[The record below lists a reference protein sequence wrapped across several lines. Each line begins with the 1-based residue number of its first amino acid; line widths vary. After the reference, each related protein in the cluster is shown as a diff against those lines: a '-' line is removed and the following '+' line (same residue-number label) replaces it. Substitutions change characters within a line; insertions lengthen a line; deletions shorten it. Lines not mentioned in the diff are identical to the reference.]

1 MNLILPIFSLFI
13 LVLLQVVFYIKP
25 RLNNVETNIY
35 KYLLLISTLNIS
47 FNILGIYNGYTTR
60 NMLFLNIINHLD
72 LPLYFWWASLLF
84 LYLYNIYTKKNYK
97 IIKTIVLWLN
107 SIFTFLT
114 IILPFEVV
122 VNDFEGYAKGTCV
135 NFVYI
140 ICAVY
145 ICLCVFFAFKI
156 LKTGKF
162 KKTLPVFVLLICG
175 IFAILVQKIM
185 PNLIVIPGII
195 VFIELIMFFTIENP
209 DLKILNE
216 YSKNKELLEQII
228 EEKNNLLFKLSENI
242 VIPLQKIKE
251 ENINLLKKEDIKSIY
266 KVINENNLRLN
277 DVINLINEVYNISN
291 INRSFVEIKENKYN
305 VYNLLSQIILI
316 VKNKYSDNCIFKYS
330 VSESLPECLYGDDLH
345 LKQTIISLI
354 NFLNNGKQC
363 IIDFDV
369 STITRYNICRL
380 IITIHCSGYTISLQD
395 INKILESSDNIT
407 KNEIEN
413 INLEDYKVDLKVIK
427 QIINFLGGTLLIKSD
442 KEFGTEFKI
451 IINQMIY
458 EDTKNN
464 KLLSYEYTNK
474 KRILIVDSNLK
485 ELNSLTKQ
493 MRNYNFIV
501 TSTLYPNE
509 LISKLKSKEKYDLVF
524 INDDLNGSS
533 AVKVIKQLKNVNLKD
548 TKIIVMLN
556 ENKEHI
562 KNHYLTE
569 YKFYDYL
576 LKNDYENE
584 MNRILTKLKW

>member
-13 LVLLQVVFYIKP
+13 LILLQVVFYIKP

-84 LYLYNIYTKKNYK
+84 LYLYNIYTRKNYK
-97 IIKTIVLWLN
+97 IIKIIVLWLN

-156 LKTGKF
+156 LKTGKL

-228 EEKNNLLFKLSENI
+228 EEKNNLLFKLSEDI
-242 VIPLQKIKE
+242 VIPLQKIK
-251 ENINLLKKEDIKSIY
+251 
-266 KVINENNLRLN
+266 
-277 DVINLINEVYNISN
+277 
-291 INRSFVEIKENKYN
+291 
-305 VYNLLSQIILI
+305 
-316 VKNKYSDNCIFKYS
+316 
-330 VSESLPECLYGDDLH
+330 
-345 LKQTIISLI
+345 
-354 NFLNNGKQC
+354 
-363 IIDFDV
+363 
-369 STITRYNICRL
+369 
-380 IITIHCSGYTISLQD
+380 
-395 INKILESSDNIT
+395 
-407 KNEIEN
+407 
-413 INLEDYKVDLKVIK
+413 
-427 QIINFLGGTLLIKSD
+427 
-442 KEFGTEFKI
+442 
-451 IINQMIY
+451 
-458 EDTKNN
+458 
-464 KLLSYEYTNK
+464 
-474 KRILIVDSNLK
+474 
-485 ELNSLTKQ
+485 
-493 MRNYNFIV
+493 
-501 TSTLYPNE
+501 
-509 LISKLKSKEKYDLVF
+509 
-524 INDDLNGSS
+524 
-533 AVKVIKQLKNVNLKD
+533 
-548 TKIIVMLN
+548 
-556 ENKEHI
+556 
-562 KNHYLTE
+562 
-569 YKFYDYL
+569 
-576 LKNDYENE
+576 
-584 MNRILTKLKW
+584 

>member
-1 MNLILPIFSLFI
+1 M
-13 LVLLQVVFYIKP
+13 
-25 RLNNVETNIY
+25 
-35 KYLLLISTLNIS
+35 
-47 FNILGIYNGYTTR
+47 
-60 NMLFLNIINHLD
+60 
-72 LPLYFWWASLLF
+72 
-84 LYLYNIYTKKNYK
+84 
-97 IIKTIVLWLN
+97 
-107 SIFTFLT
+107 
-114 IILPFEVV
+114 
-122 VNDFEGYAKGTCV
+122 
-135 NFVYI
+135 
-140 ICAVY
+140 
-145 ICLCVFFAFKI
+145 
-156 LKTGKF
+156 
-162 KKTLPVFVLLICG
+162 
-175 IFAILVQKIM
+175 
-185 PNLIVIPGII
+185 
-195 VFIELIMFFTIENP
+195 
-209 DLKILNE
+209 
-216 YSKNKELLEQII
+216 
-228 EEKNNLLFKLSENI
+228 
-242 VIPLQKIKE
+242 
-251 ENINLLKKEDIKSIY
+251 KKEDIKSIY

-576 LKNDYENE
+576 LKNDYDNE

>member
-1 MNLILPIFSLFI
+1 M
-13 LVLLQVVFYIKP
+13 
-25 RLNNVETNIY
+25 
-35 KYLLLISTLNIS
+35 
-47 FNILGIYNGYTTR
+47 
-60 NMLFLNIINHLD
+60 
-72 LPLYFWWASLLF
+72 
-84 LYLYNIYTKKNYK
+84 
-97 IIKTIVLWLN
+97 LWLN

-145 ICLCVFFAFKI
+145 VCLCVFLAFKI

-175 IFAILVQKIM
+175 IFAVLVQKIM

-228 EEKNNLLFKLSENI
+228 EEKNNLLFKLSEDI

-266 KVINENNLRLN
+266 KVINE
-277 DVINLINEVYNISN
+277 VYNISN
-291 INRSFVEIKENKYN
+291 INRSFVEIMENKYN

-380 IITIHCSGYTISLQD
+380 IITIHCSSYTISLQD

-413 INLEDYKVDLKVIK
+413 INLEDYKVNLKVIK

-442 KEFGTEFKI
+442 KECGTEFKI

-524 INDDLNGSS
+524 INDDLNDSS
-533 AVKVIKQLKNVNLKD
+533 AVKVIKQLENVNLKD

-576 LKNDYENE
+576 LKNDYDNE

>member
-47 FNILGIYNGYTTR
+47 FNILGIYSGYTTR
-60 NMLFLNIINHLD
+60 NMWFLNMINHLD
-72 LPLYFWWASLLF
+72 LPLYFWWASFLF
-84 LYLYNIYTKKNYK
+84 LYLYNIYAKKNFK
-97 IIKTIVLWLN
+97 ILKTIVLGLN

-114 IILPFEVV
+114 MILPFEVII
-122 VNDFEGYAKGTCV
+122 NDFEGYAKGFCV

-140 ICAVY
+140 ICAIY

-175 IFAILVQKIM
+175 IFAVLVQKIM

-228 EEKNNLLFKLSENI
+228 EEKNNLLFKLSEDI

-251 ENINLLKKEDIKSIY
+251 VNSSLLKKKDLKSIY
-266 KVINENNLRLN
+266 KAVYENDLRLSE
-277 DVINLINEVYNISN
+277 VIDLINEVYNISN
-291 INRSFVEIKENKYN
+291 INRSFVKVKENKYN
-305 VYNLLSQIILI
+305 IYNLLSQIILI
-316 VKNKYSDNCIFKYS
+316 VKNKYSDNFIFKYS
-330 VSESLPECLYGDDLH
+330 ISESLPDCFYGDDLY
-345 LKQTIISLI
+345 LKQAVISLI
-354 NFLNNGKQC
+354 NFLNNDKQN

-369 STITRYNICRL
+369 SAITKYNICRL
-380 IITIHCSGYTISLQD
+380 IITIHCSNYIISLQD
-395 INKILESSDNIT
+395 INKILESSDNIS
-407 KNEIEN
+407 KNEIES
-413 INLEDYKVDLKVIK
+413 INQDNNEVDLKVIK
-427 QIINFLGGTLLIKSD
+427 KIINFLGGTLLIKSD
-442 KEFGTEFKI
+442 KKCGTEFKI
-451 IINQMIY
+451 IINQVIY
-458 EDTKNN
+458 EDKKNS

-474 KRILIVDSNLK
+474 KRILIVDNNLK
-485 ELNSLTKQ
+485 ELNSLSKQ

-533 AVKVIKQLKNVNLKD
+533 AVKVIKQLENVDLKD
-548 TKIIVMLN
+548 IKIIVMLN
-556 ENKEHI
+556 KNKEHI

-584 MNRILTKLKW
+584 MNRIINKLKW

>member
-84 LYLYNIYTKKNYK
+84 LYLYNIYTRKNYK

-122 VNDFEGYAKGTCV
+122 VNEFEGYAKGTCV

-162 KKTLPVFVLLICG
+162 KKTLPVFVLLIFG

-209 DLKILNE
+209 DLKILDE
-216 YSKNKELLEQII
+216 YSKNRELLEQII
-228 EEKNNLLFKLSENI
+228 EEKNNLLFKLSEDI

-251 ENINLLKKEDIKSIY
+251 ENINLLKKNIKSIY
-266 KVINENNLRLN
+266 KVVNENNLRLN

-291 INRSFVEIKENKYN
+291 INRSFAEIKENKYN

-316 VKNKYSDNCIFKYS
+316 VKNKYSDNCIFKYC
-330 VSESLPECLYGDDLH
+330 VSESLPEYLYGDDLH

-380 IITIHCSGYTISLQD
+380 IITIHCSSYTISLQD

-413 INLEDYKVDLKVIK
+413 INLEDYKADLKVIK

-442 KEFGTEFKI
+442 KECGTEFKI

-458 EDTKNN
+458 EDTINN

-524 INDDLNGSS
+524 INDDLNDSS
-533 AVKVIKQLKNVNLKD
+533 AVKVIKQLENVNLKD

-576 LKNDYENE
+576 LKNDYDNE

>member
-1 MNLILPIFSLFI
+1 MYQALYRKYRPIDFSDVVGQDIIVKTLLNSLKLGNINHAYLFTGPRGTGKTSIAKILAKSVNCENLVDGVACNKCVNCTQNINKNHVDVIEIDAASNNGVDEIRELRNKVNLVPSLGKYKIYIIDEVHMLTTGAFNALLKTLEEPPKHAIFI
-13 LVLLQVVFYIKP
+13 LA
-25 RLNNVETNIY
+25 
-35 KYLLLISTLNIS
+35 
-47 FNILGIYNGYTTR
+47 TTE
-60 NMLFLNIINHLD
+60 
-72 LPLYFWWASLLF
+72 PQ
-84 LYLYNIYTKKNYK
+84 K
-97 IIKTIVLWLN
+97 IP
-107 SIFTFLT
+107 LT
-114 IILPFEVV
+114 ILSRCQRF
-122 VNDFEGYAKGTCV
+122 D
-135 NFVYI
+135 
-140 ICAVY
+140 
-145 ICLCVFFAFKI
+145 
-156 LKTGKF
+156 F
-162 KKTLPVFVLLICG
+162 KK
-175 IFAILVQKIM
+175 
-185 PNLIVIPGII
+185 
-195 VFIELIMFFTIENP
+195 
-209 DLKILNE
+209 
-216 YSKNKELLEQII
+216 
-228 EEKNNLLFKLSENI
+228 
-242 VIPLQKIKE
+242 
-251 ENINLLKKEDIKSIY
+251 
-266 KVINENNLRLN
+266 
-277 DVINLINEVYNISN
+277 ISN
-291 INRSFVEIKENKYN
+291 
-305 VYNLLSQIILI
+305 
-316 VKNKYSDNCIFKYS
+316 NCIFKYC
-330 VSESLPECLYGDDLH
+330 VSESLPEYLYGDDLH

-380 IITIHCSGYTISLQD
+380 IITIHCSSYTISLQD

-413 INLEDYKVDLKVIK
+413 INLEDYKADLKVIK

-442 KEFGTEFKI
+442 KECGTEFKI

-524 INDDLNGSS
+524 INDDLNDSS
-533 AVKVIKQLKNVNLKD
+533 AVKVIKQLENINLKD

-556 ENKEHI
+556 KNKEHI

-576 LKNDYENE
+576 LKNDYDNE
-584 MNRILTKLKW
+584 INRILTKLKW